1 MSQPPEPRRGRL
13 LRGDATPFGRLGR
26 LLGFQWVFPIGTMA
40 VPFHPLLA
48 RALFWLPAVL
58 VTYSVILSLAGRDGG
73 VSPVGLLLASGVLG
87 LLLSVPVLQYALFAF
102 RLPVVQGALVCGAM
116 VILAVDVAAGRTAW
130 GWSVLPAAFA
140 SLYLL
145 QRFGGSVA
153 LRRAERRNARVTPV
167 VPGHRGV
174 EVTGWQAQDTA
185 RWLVEHCDLPRVTAD
200 GRCRLRVDAA
210 TYARVREV
218 STQIST
224 GFTSEDGNVLV
235 VHDLQPT
242 AVRVHAHRR
251 QGWWRILGGDQ
262 VVWDVTDGDFTQ
274 RLLSTKPSLVRG
286 PPVFVYFR
294 FVAIF
299 GGKSQWVIG
308 FPRRTASALAD
319 GRKGLAHAFPPLV
332 DTAPTVVDADEVLAP
347 LESALADAHRRYWA
361 LLDQLAAAPDLS
373 FRNRR
378 PEPDLTPLV
387 RAKGGLLA
395 GSGERLCDLVD
406 RAKQEHGRRIA
417 VVCAQALTR
426 LPTEEYRALAPRI
439 LAIVSSRILSLQWDI
454 TPDLD
459 VRPLPRKLPRFG
471 DQAGFGLLVQAP
483 KLYERLGELDDPRVL
498 RLLEGLAAEA
508 GWVHPLTRARDTYL
522 SRHPS

>member
-1 MSQPPEPRRGRL
+1 VRSRPRSAPGS
-13 LRGDATPFGRLGR
+13 
-26 LLGFQWVFPIGTMA
+26 
-40 VPFHPLLA
+40 
-48 RALFWLPAVL
+48 RA
-58 VTYSVILSLAGRDGG
+58 
-73 VSPVGLLLASGVLG
+73 
-87 LLLSVPVLQYALFAF
+87 
-102 RLPVVQGALVCGAM
+102 
-116 VILAVDVAAGRTAW
+116 RTATS
-130 GWSVLPAAFA
+130 WSCTTYNPRPWAGGRPAASA
-140 SLYLL
+140 
-145 QRFGGSVA
+145 GG
-153 LRRAERRNARVTPV
+153 
-167 VPGHRGV
+167 
-174 EVTGWQAQDTA
+174 
-185 RWLVEHCDLPRVTAD
+185 
-200 GRCRLRVDAA
+200 
-210 TYARVREV
+210 
-218 STQIST
+218 
-224 GFTSEDGNVLV
+224 
-235 VHDLQPT
+235 
-242 AVRVHAHRR
+242 
-251 QGWWRILGGDQ
+251 GWWRILGGDQ
-262 VVWDVTDGDFTQ
+262 TTWGVTDGDFTQ

-286 PPVFVYFR
+286 PPVFVCFR

-308 FPRRTASALAD
+308 FSRRTASADAY

-347 LESALADAHRRYWA
+347 LESALANAHRRYWA

-373 FRNRR
+373 FRSGR

-471 DQAGFGLLVQAP
+471 GQAGFGLLVQAP

-498 RLLEGLAAEA
+498 RLVEGLAAEA